1 MPVQAFL
8 RSEDVSVVKGTA
20 QSEDPCE
27 GLVLAAHQV
36 SAVGRVRM
44 QTVGFVANMLDR
56 LATAWQALDTS
67 KKQVQKPV
75 FRQLSSLG
83 KLQKTCLSGSVGR
96 LRDKSPVS
104 KRSKSTH
111 SKSHTF
117 IASVR
122 ELSKSKVSL
131 KPISREGLSA
141 ETVESLYS
149 ARCTDLQLPVLPDQ
163 TCKFHEFCGRNIR
176 KRRLFLE
183 DTGLGLH
190 SAGKIADIL
199 RSTPLFAYIYLGR
212 NPLKDSGV
220 RVLLPA
226 LLDTSALVHIS
237 LNSVDLSSDCAAQLF
252 DSLHSHPS
260 IASLDCSSDSGVHK
274 NRLAGKGAEALS
286 RLLQG
291 NRVIYAVNI
300 AGTALGLEGAETLAA
315 GLSDNWTLQWLDISN
330 NGIYGKMWETLGKAI
345 DKSKIKYLAIG
356 ENRLNPVGA
365 EYVGK
370 MAASVYGRCPILRL
384 NMPKCDL
391 GPQGLRKFFPGV
403 SQNPFIRT
411 LNLEQNA
418 MTSTSVIEMY
428 QFLTDTMVLE
438 ELNLSRCELA
448 GDSID
453 TVAAGLSKNRTVVR
467 LHLAWN
473 GFGDFG
479 AKVLAAAL
487 ERNCTLKALDLTSN
501 LIRTEGGAA
510 LAHSL
515 DLNRALETLILT
527 DNAIGDATGELLA
540 DLTKRNRTLT
550 TLLLHSNP
558 IKPAFLQAIRK
569 SAETNR
575 TRKQRNLAPL
585 LRSEVRSLTL
595 PSSAF
600 TDIENELQIKKKEAI
615 EVATLVE
622 IQQKRMERIIEEE
635 GNRLTALQ
643 NDYEQWQ
650 ETRRIKEKELQEL
663 LDIIQNGEE

>member
-1 MPVQAFL
+1 MGAI
-8 RSEDVSVVKGTA
+8 G
-20 QSEDPCE
+20 
-27 GLVLAAHQV
+27 G
-36 SAVGRVRM
+36 VGV
-44 QTVGFVANMLDR
+44 QTVGFVANMLER

-83 KLQKTCLSGSVGR
+83 KLEKSSWSGSVGR

-104 KRSKSTH
+104 KRCKSTH

-117 IASVR
+117 IASIR

-131 KPISREGLSA
+131 KPISRDGLNA
-141 ETVESLYS
+141 ETIESLYN
-149 ARCTDLQLPVLPDQ
+149 ARCADMQLPVLPDQ
-163 TCKFHEFCGRNIR
+163 ICKFHDFCARNIC

-190 SAGKIADIL
+190 SASILADIL
-199 RSTPLFAYIYLGR
+199 HNTTLFAYIYLGK

-226 LLDTSALVHIS
+226 LLDTSTLLHIA

-286 RLLQG
+286 RLLRG

-300 AGTALGLEGAETLAA
+300 AGTALGVEGAEALAA

-330 NGIYGKMWETLGKAI
+330 NGISGKTWETLGKAI

-356 ENRLNPVGA
+356 ENRLNPIGA

-370 MAASVYGRCPILRL
+370 MAASAYGRCPILRL

-391 GPQGLRKFFPGV
+391 GPHCLRKFFPGV

-411 LNLEQNA
+411 LNLEQNP

-428 QFLTDTMVLE
+428 QFLTDTMVQ
-438 ELNLSRCELA
+438 S
-448 GDSID
+448 
-453 TVAAGLSKNRTVVR
+453 
-467 LHLAWN
+467 
-473 GFGDFG
+473 
-479 AKVLAAAL
+479 
-487 ERNCTLKALDLTSN
+487 
-501 LIRTEGGAA
+501 
-510 LAHSL
+510 
-515 DLNRALETLILT
+515 
-527 DNAIGDATGELLA
+527 
-540 DLTKRNRTLT
+540 
-550 TLLLHSNP
+550 
-558 IKPAFLQAIRK
+558 
-569 SAETNR
+569 
-575 TRKQRNLAPL
+575 
-585 LRSEVRSLTL
+585 
-595 PSSAF
+595 
-600 TDIENELQIKKKEAI
+600 
-615 EVATLVE
+615 
-622 IQQKRMERIIEEE
+622 
-635 GNRLTALQ
+635 
-643 NDYEQWQ
+643 
-650 ETRRIKEKELQEL
+650 
-663 LDIIQNGEE
+663 